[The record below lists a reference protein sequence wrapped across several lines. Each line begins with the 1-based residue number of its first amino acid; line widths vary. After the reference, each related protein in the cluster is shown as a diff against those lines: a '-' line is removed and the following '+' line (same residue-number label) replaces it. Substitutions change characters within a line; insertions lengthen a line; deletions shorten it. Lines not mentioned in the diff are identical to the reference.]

1 MQKALLYALLVDYE
15 KLGKL
20 QDDFDF
26 TALMVKQEE
35 YKTLPFGAVWK
46 EYLNRTGVEE
56 DYLVKIRQYESRIL
70 KERV

>member
-1 MQKALLYALLVDYE
+1 MINHSELKE
-15 KLGKL
+15 L
-20 QDDFDF
+20 QDKADF

-46 EYLNRTGVEE
+46 EYLKRESLTEE
-56 DYLVKIRQYESRIL
+56 YLTEIREYENKVL